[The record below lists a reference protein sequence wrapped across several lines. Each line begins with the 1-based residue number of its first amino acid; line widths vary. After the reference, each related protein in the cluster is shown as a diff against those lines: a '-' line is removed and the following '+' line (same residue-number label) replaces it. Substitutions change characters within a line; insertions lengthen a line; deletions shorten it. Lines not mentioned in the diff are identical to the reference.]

1 MNKKRPNKH
10 DKCVV
15 CHEITEYAEMD
26 HILVRDFYIE
36 GVGQLCQGCFDNA
49 SKEDQMV
56 RYEESLKETDWGHQP
71 S

>member
-1 MNKKRPNKH
+1 MNKKEPNKY

-15 CHEITEYAEMD
+15 CHETTEYAEMD
-26 HILVRDFYIE
+26 HFHVRDFYIE
-36 GVGQLCQGCFDNA
+36 GVGQLCQVCFDSA

-56 RYEESLKETDWGHQP
+56 RYEESLKEIDWGHQP